1 MGLSRIDVSQRSP
14 LRRGKTLADLEPAEL
29 PPPPTSLRRI
39 IGPGIVA
46 AGVGLGSGEFI
57 IFPYIASQVG
67 LAFLWAAVLGVFVQ
81 YFLNTEIERY
91 TLATGESVL
100 TGFSRLGRHWGLVLA
115 VLGVLHSLWPG
126 WASSSA
132 TMVTY
137 LVGGDVRWITVGML
151 LAIGLILTLSP
162 VVYRTMERAQSLK
175 MAAIILLM
183 LGSILFAIPPQTW
196 VDAPSLAGQ
205 PALPVEVFG
214 LAVLAG
220 AIAYAGAGGPSNL
233 CMSSWIRDKGLG
245 MGIHAPRI
253 ESPIL
258 GEPVAAP
265 GTGWRFEIN
274 DESLTRWRSWW
285 RFARIEQLSTFVP
298 MSIVTIIFTS
308 LLAYAL
314 LYGRLDL
321 SKDISFLALEGEV
334 LSDRVGSWFG
344 RLFWIV
350 GAFAL
355 FMTAVGVF
363 DVTGRLAADVL
374 RTIYWSGGNESMIYA
389 AIVWTMIGL
398 GIAIIVTG
406 ASQPLVLLVISAVVA
421 GFMMFIYSIL
431 LLFLNNRLLEKCIRP
446 SWGRNGALTFAA
458 ILFGVV
464 SAAIIDEQI
473 SQFAG

>member
-1 MGLSRIDVSQRSP
+1 MALSRTEVSKRAPS
-14 LRRGKTLADLEPAEL
+14 LKGKALADLKTAEL
-29 PPPPTSLRRI
+29 PVPPTSLRRI

-46 AGVGLGSGEFI
+46 AGVGLGAGEFI
-57 IFPYIASQVG
+57 FFPYIASQVG
-67 LAFLWAAVLGVFVQ
+67 LVFVWAAVLGVVVQ

-91 TLATGESVL
+91 TLATGETVL
-100 TGFSRLGRHWGLVLA
+100 TGFSRLGRHWGLVLV

-162 VVYRTMERAQSLK
+162 VVYQALERTQSIK
-175 MAAIILLM
+175 MAAIILLIV
-183 LGSILFAIPPQTW
+183 GSILFAIPFHTW
-196 VDAPSLAGQ
+196 AEAPSLVAQ
-205 PALPVEVFG
+205 PEFPVGVFG
-214 LAVLAG
+214 LAMLAG
-220 AIAYAGAGGPSNL
+220 AFAYAGAGGPSNL
-233 CMSSWIRDKGLG
+233 CMSSWIRDKGFG

-258 GEPVAAP
+258 GEPVAAA
-265 GTGWRFEIN
+265 GTGWRFEIHAKSM
-274 DESLTRWRSWW
+274 ERWRSWW
-285 RFARIEQLSTFVP
+285 RFAKIEQLSTFVP
-298 MSIVTIIFTS
+298 MSMITIIFTS
-308 LLAYAL
+308 VLAYAL
-314 LYGRLDL
+314 LHGRPDL
-321 SKDISFLALEGEV
+321 SNNISFLALEGQV
-334 LSDRVGSWFG
+334 LSERVGPWFG

-355 FMTAVGVF
+355 FMTAVGAF

-406 ASQPLVLLVISAVVA
+406 ATQPLVLLVISAVVA

-431 LLFLNNRLLEKCIRP
+431 LLVLNNRLLEKPIRP
-446 SWGRNGALTFAA
+446 TWPRNGALTFSA
-458 ILFGVV
+458 ILFGAT
-464 SAAIIDEQI
+464 SAVIFYEQFGR
-473 SQFAG
+473 FAG